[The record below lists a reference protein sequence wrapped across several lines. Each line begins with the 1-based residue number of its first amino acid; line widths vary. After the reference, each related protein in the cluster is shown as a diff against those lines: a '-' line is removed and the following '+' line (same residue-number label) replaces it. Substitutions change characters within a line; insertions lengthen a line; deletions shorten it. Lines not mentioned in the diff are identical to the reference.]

1 MKTNS
6 IQKTTH
12 GRPRKGES
20 KIDVLQALKLR
31 LHNRLSYDEIAKRF
45 GVTKTAVY
53 HVLSE
58 FAKITENP
66 EIVEG
71 YASIRGKLLTAGEFE
86 LLKEIFDPEK
96 LKKASLNNV
105 AYAFSHDY
113 NANRL
118 ERGESTRNV
127 QFQAL
132 QMKLEEIRKEKALLI
147 KEFEGMEIEANETES
162 TDEAD
167 RG

>member
-105 AYAFSHDY
+105 AYAFSQVF

-118 ERGESTRNV
+118 ERGESTSNV
-127 QFQAL
+127 KFQAL